1 MPIGSGVSGR
11 HFDAQRVMELFAGAD
26 DLPVAV
32 RISERT
38 QGWYESEVQALV
50 DRLAQEESD
59 MNNDD
64 VTFSAA
70 IDAIPHPWQRMTTA
84 PKDGTAVLVLL
95 CGSDIPNALR
105 WLESCD
111 DRGRETTGWH
121 MTWDGHRITR
131 ADGPRY
137 WMPIPEDPDAMR

>member
-1 MPIGSGVSGR
+1 MEK
-11 HFDAQRVMELFAGAD
+11 HRVLELFAGAD

-111 DRGRETTGWH
+111 DRGRETTGWN

-137 WMPIPEDPDAMR
+137 WMPIPGDPDAMR

>member
-1 MPIGSGVSGR
+1 M
-11 HFDAQRVMELFAGAD
+11 
-26 DLPVAV
+26 

-70 IDAIPHPWQRMTTA
+70 IDAIPHPWQLMTTA

>member
-1 MPIGSGVSGR
+1 
-11 HFDAQRVMELFAGAD
+11 MELFAGAD

>member
-1 MPIGSGVSGR
+1 
-11 HFDAQRVMELFAGAD
+11 MELFAGAD

-111 DRGRETTGWH
+111 DRGRETTGRH

>member
-1 MPIGSGVSGR
+1 MEK
-11 HFDAQRVMELFAGAD
+11 HRVLELFAGAD

>member
-1 MPIGSGVSGR
+1 MEK
-11 HFDAQRVMELFAGAD
+11 HRVLELFAGAD

-121 MTWDGHRITR
+121 MTWDGHGITR

>member
-1 MPIGSGVSGR
+1 MEK
-11 HFDAQRVMELFAGAD
+11 HRVLELFAGAD

-131 ADGPRY
+131 ADGLRY

>member
-1 MPIGSGVSGR
+1 MEK
-11 HFDAQRVMELFAGAD
+11 HRVLELFAGAD

-111 DRGRETTGWH
+111 DRGRETTGWN

>member
-1 MPIGSGVSGR
+1 MEK
-11 HFDAQRVMELFAGAD
+11 HRVLELFAGAD

-38 QGWYESEVQALV
+38 QGWYESDVQALV
-50 DRLAQEESD
+50 DRLAHEESD

>member
-1 MPIGSGVSGR
+1 MEK
-11 HFDAQRVMELFAGAD
+11 HRVLELFAGAD

-111 DRGRETTGWH
+111 DRGRETTGWN
-121 MTWDGHRITR
+121 MVLDGHRITR
-131 ADGPRY
+131 ADGPRLL
-137 WMPIPEDPDAMR
+137 MPIPEDPDAMR